1 VAEALGRS
9 FDSLRVPNYR
19 RYFAGQLVSISGN
32 WMQNVAEMWL
42 VLSITGSGLAVGV
55 TAGLQFLP
63 MLLFGAWGGA
73 VADRRNKRRLLLL
86 TQALQTIGPL
96 TLLGLAIAGAVPTAA
111 VFAVVLFRGAVN
123 AVDYPTRQAFVSEI
137 VGRDR
142 VVNAVSL
149 NSVLVHSSR
158 IAGPA
163 LAGIL
168 IATVGTAP
176 CFALN
181 ALSFAVMIVALA
193 GMDTSALRPAKPV
206 ARQPGAIREGLA
218 YVSRSPSLW
227 VPLALMAIVG
237 TFGFNFQ
244 ALLPLLAQDSFH
256 AGASGYAL
264 LVSAMGA
271 GAIVGALTT
280 GVRNH
285 VSSSL
290 LVGAAAVFGLLA
302 LVASAAPS
310 LALAAVAVVPL
321 GAATVTLAASI
332 NSGLQLASEPSMRG
346 RVMALYSVVFLG
358 STPIGA
364 PLTGWLSDA
373 VDPRA
378 ALVMAGASGIVG
390 AALARVAFDRANSVT
405 LSHLSVPRVEG
416 GIG

>member
-1 VAEALGRS
+1 
-9 FDSLRVPNYR
+9 
-19 RYFAGQLVSISGN
+19 
-32 WMQNVAEMWL
+32 
-42 VLSITGSGLAVGV
+42 GSGIAVGV

-73 VADRRNKRRLLLL
+73 IADRHNKRRLLLL
-86 TQALQTIGPL
+86 TQTLQTIGPL
-96 TLLGLAIAGAVPTAA
+96 TLLGLAITGTVPPVA

-163 LAGIL
+163 IAGIL

-181 ALSFAVMIVALA
+181 AASFVVMIVALA
-193 GMDTSALRPAKPV
+193 GMDTAALRPPKPV
-206 ARQPGAIREGLA
+206 ARRPGAIREGLA
-218 YVSRSPSLW
+218 YVRRSPSLW

-244 ALLPLLAQDSFH
+244 ALLPLLADKSFG

-280 GVRNH
+280 GARNH

-290 LVGAAAVFGLLA
+290 LVAAAAAFGVLA
-302 LVASAAPS
+302 FVASAAPT
-310 LALAAVAVVPL
+310 LALMAIAVVPL
-321 GAATVTLAASI
+321 GASTVTLAASI
-332 NSGLQLASEPSMRG
+332 NSGLQLAAEPSMRG

-364 PLTGWLSDA
+364 PLTGWLCDA

-378 ALVMAGASGIVG
+378 ALVMAGASGLIG
-390 AALARVAFDRANSVT
+390 AGLARVAFDRANSVT
-405 LSHLSVPRVEG
+405 LSHLSMPQVET
-416 GIG
+416 

>member
-1 VAEALGRS
+1 MTEAFGRS
-9 FDSLRVPNYR
+9 FDSLKVPNYR

-42 VLSITGSGLAVGV
+42 VLSITGSGLAVGI

-63 MLLFGAWGGA
+63 MLLCGAWGGA
-73 VADRRNKRRLLLL
+73 VADRHNKRRLLLL
-86 TQALQTIGPL
+86 TQSLHAIGPL
-96 TLLGLAIAGAVPTAA
+96 TLLALAIAGPVPSAA

-158 IAGPA
+158 VAGPA
-163 LAGIL
+163 IAGIL

-181 ALSFAVMIVALA
+181 ALSFGVMIVALA
-193 GMDTSALRPAKPV
+193 GMDVAALRPPKPV
-206 ARQPGAIREGLA
+206 SRQPGAIREGLA
-218 YVSRSPSLW
+218 YVRRSPALW

-244 ALLPLLAQDSFH
+244 AVLPLLAEDSYG

-264 LVSAMGA
+264 LVSAMGV

-280 GVRNH
+280 GARNR

-290 LVGAAAVFGLLA
+290 LVAAAAVFGALA
-302 LVASAAPS
+302 LVASAAPT
-310 LALAAVAVVPL
+310 LALATIAVVPL

-332 NSGLQLASEPSMRG
+332 NSGLQLAAEPTMRG

-364 PLTGWLSDA
+364 PLAGLLSDA
-373 VDPRA
+373 IDPRA
-378 ALVMAGASGIVG
+378 ALVMAGLSGLIG
-390 AALARVAFDRANSVT
+390 AALARIAFDRANSVT
-405 LSHLSVPRVEG
+405 LSHLSVPQVEAP
-416 GIG
+416 

>member
-1 VAEALGRS
+1 MTEALGRS
-9 FDSLRVPNYR
+9 FDSLKVPNYR
-19 RYFAGQLVSISGN
+19 RYFAGQLASISGN

-42 VLSITGSGLAVGV
+42 VLTITGSGLAVGI

-73 VADRRNKRRLLLL
+73 IADQHNKRRLLLL
-86 TQALQTIGPL
+86 TQSLHTVGPL
-96 TLLGLAIAGAVPTAA
+96 VLLGLAIAGPVPTAA

-158 IAGPA
+158 VAGPA
-163 LAGIL
+163 IAGIL

-181 ALSFAVMIVALA
+181 ALSFGVMIVALA
-193 GMDTSALRPAKPV
+193 GMDVAALRPPKPV
-206 ARQPGAIREGLA
+206 SRRPGAIREGLA
-218 YVSRSPSLW
+218 HVRRSPALW

-244 ALLPLLAQDSFH
+244 AVLPLLAEDSYG
-256 AGASGYAL
+256 AGATGYAL
-264 LVSAMGA
+264 LVSAMGV

-280 GVRNH
+280 GARSR

-290 LVGAAAVFGLLA
+290 LVAAAAAFGA
-302 LVASAAPS
+302 FSLVASAAPT
-310 LALAAVAVVPL
+310 LALATLAVVPL
-321 GAATVTLAASI
+321 GASTVTLAASY
-332 NSGLQLASEPSMRG
+332 QLRPATRG
-346 RVMALYSVVFLG
+346 RALHARPRDGPLLG
-358 STPIGA
+358 GLPRLNADRGA
-364 PLTGWLSDA
+364 ARRSACG
-373 VDPRA
+373 RA
-378 ALVMAGASGIVG
+378 RPASGAGDGRRLGASRRRARPHRLRPRQLGNAQPPLG
-390 AALARVAFDRANSVT
+390 AA
-405 LSHLSVPRVEG
+405 G
-416 GIG
+416 

>member
-1 VAEALGRS
+1 LTAALSRS
-9 FDSLRVPNYR
+9 FDSLHNPNFR
-19 RYFAGQLVSISGN
+19 RYFTGQFASITGN

-42 VLSITGSGLAVGV
+42 VLSITGSGVAVGFA
-55 TAGLQFLP
+55 AGLQFLP

-73 VADRRNKRRLLLL
+73 VADRLNKRRLLLV
-86 TQALQTIGPL
+86 TQSLHMLGPL
-96 TLLGLAIAGAVPTAA
+96 ALLTVALAGEVSPVV
-111 VFAVVLFRGAVN
+111 VFAVVLFRGTVN
-123 AVDYPTRQAFVSEI
+123 AIDYPTRQAFVSEI

-158 IAGPA
+158 ITGPA

-168 IATVGTAP
+168 IATVGTSP
-176 CFALN
+176 CFAIN
-181 ALSFAVMIVALA
+181 ALSFAVMIGALA
-193 GMDTSALRPAKPV
+193 RMDVAQLQPAKPV
-206 ARQPGAIREGLA
+206 ARAPGAIREGLA
-218 YVSRSPSLW
+218 YVRRSPALW

-244 ALLPLLAQDSFH
+244 ALLPIVAEDSFH

-264 LVSAMGA
+264 LVSAMG
-271 GAIVGALTT
+271 VGAVIGALAT
-280 GVRNH
+280 GARGTVT
-285 VSSSL
+285 SMI
-290 LVGAAAVFGLLA
+290 LVLSALAFGLLA
-302 LVASAAPS
+302 LVAAAAPT

-321 GAATVTLAASI
+321 GASTVMLAASI

-364 PLTGWLSDA
+364 PLTGWLCDA

-378 ALVMAGASGIVG
+378 ALVMAGASGLIG
-390 AALARVAFDRANSVT
+390 ALLAKLAFRRAKGVT
-405 LSHLSVPRVEG
+405 AAWMPAVDPHTV
-416 GIG
+416 